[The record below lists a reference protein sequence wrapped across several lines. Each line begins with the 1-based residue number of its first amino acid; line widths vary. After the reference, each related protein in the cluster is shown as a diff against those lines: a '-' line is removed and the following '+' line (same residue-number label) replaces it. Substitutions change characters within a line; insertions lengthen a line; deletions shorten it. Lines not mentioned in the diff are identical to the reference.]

1 MVVIVRQK
9 EEKILLLVATIG
21 YRPMRP
27 SPRLGEELCASEGD
41 FVPPCVG
48 QCLKLYPGEVLST
61 AAVGS
66 WEMIRA
72 IWKVYEPS
80 KTLDL
85 EDDFPLENT
94 RHIYN

>member
-72 IWKVYEPS
+72 I
-80 KTLDL
+80 
-85 EDDFPLENT
+85 
-94 RHIYN
+94 